1 MASFPYIC
9 DLEISFPT
17 AKLAEIVKKSLE
29 VDREL
34 GDRVTKTFTLKPRE
48 NTTEPVILLV

>member
-1 MASFPYIC
+1 MTSFPYTC

-17 AKLAEIVKKSLE
+17 ARHAEIVKRSLE

-34 GDRVTKTFTLKPRE
+34 GDRVTKTFTIKAGA
-48 NTTEPVILLV
+48 NTADLVVLVV